1 MINADCLGFVHHGA
15 PAGIGARAVP
25 VIEQSRHR
33 DPLHPG
39 LSSSRAMPDHQF
51 VLTLSCPDRPGIV
64 SAVSSFLAHSGQ
76 NILDAQQFNDVETG
90 HFFMRVVFNP
100 ADLAVNLA
108 ALQTGFAAIAER
120 FGMDWHLRDRAA
132 RRRVMLLV
140 SKSDHCLADILYR
153 WRTGE
158 LEMIPTAIVSNHPKE
173 TYDHLEFGEIPF
185 HYLPVTKE
193 SKREQ
198 ENAIWRLV
206 EQTGTDLVVL
216 ARYMQILSDEMSA
229 KLSGRCINIHHSF
242 LPGFKGARPYHQAH
256 ERGVKL
262 IGATAHYITSALD
275 EGPIIDQDVERISH
289 RDTPEDLVR
298 KGRDIE
304 RRVLARAMR
313 HHLDDRVILN
323 GRKTVVFMD

>member
-1 MINADCLGFVHHGA
+1 
-15 PAGIGARAVP
+15 
-25 VIEQSRHR
+25 
-33 DPLHPG
+33 
-39 LSSSRAMPDHQF
+39 MPDHQY

-64 SAVSSFLAHSGQ
+64 SAVSTFLAHNGQ

-90 HFFMRVVFNP
+90 HFFMRVVFNA

-108 ALQTGFAAIAER
+108 ALQAGFAAIAER
-120 FGMDWHLRDRAA
+120 FGMDWQMRDRAT
-132 RRRVMLLV
+132 RRQVMLLV
-140 SKSDHCLADILYR
+140 SKSDHCLAD
-153 WRTGE
+153 TGE
-158 LEMIPTAIVSNHPKE
+158 LEMIPTAIISNHPRE
-173 TYDHLEFGEIPF
+173 TYSSLDLGEIPF
-185 HYLPVTKE
+185 HYLPVTRE
-193 SKREQ
+193 TRREQ
-198 ENAIWRLV
+198 ETAIWSLV
-206 EQTGTDLVVL
+206 GQTKTDLVVL

-262 IGATAHYITSALD
+262 IGATAHYVTSALD

-289 RDTPEDLVR
+289 RDTPDDLVR

-304 RRVLARAMR
+304 RRVLARAIR
-313 HHLDDRVILN
+313 HHLEDRVILN

>member
-1 MINADCLGFVHHGA
+1 
-15 PAGIGARAVP
+15 
-25 VIEQSRHR
+25 
-33 DPLHPG
+33 
-39 LSSSRAMPDHQF
+39 MPDHQF

-64 SAVSSFLAHSGQ
+64 SAVSTFLSHNGQ

-90 HFFMRVVFNP
+90 HFFMRVVFNA
-100 ADLAVNLA
+100 ADLAVGLA
-108 ALQTGFAAIAER
+108 PLQTGFTAIADR
-120 FGMDWHLRDRAA
+120 FGMDWQMRDRAS

-158 LEMIPTAIVSNHPKE
+158 LSMDLAAIVSNHPRE
-173 TYDHLEFGEIPF
+173 TYASLDFGDIPF

-193 SKREQ
+193 TKSAQ
-198 ENAIWRLV
+198 ETAIWNLV
-206 EQTGTDLVVL
+206 GESDLVVL
-216 ARYMQILSDEMSA
+216 ARYMQILSDDLSA

-262 IGATAHYITSALD
+262 IGATAHYVTRDLD

-289 RDTPEDLVR
+289 RDTPDDLVR

-313 HHLDDRVILN
+313 HHLEDRVILN